1 MFKSILFK
9 YFLVIV
15 GIIVAILLIKTQFQI
30 EDSYWR
36 SRRIDKTFQ
45 IPPELVEGKVVNLG
59 DSYDT
64 VSKIFELEPHKFYE
78 QSSPDLVDVPGIYS
92 ARPYYYDI
100 RFNEQNKL
108 VVFDISVP
116 NKDSLSTL
124 SFFQTTARTMMKY
137 YGKKIE
143 IYNRTAFPSVRI
155 LRWQLDEKNTADLYG
170 HINSDSLKGGDSN
183 IIYINYN
190 DALFP
195 VANFPINTNE
205 TIKDYGL
212 E

>member
-9 YFLVIV
+9 CFLVIV

-92 ARPYYYDI
+92 ASPYYYSI
-100 RFNEQNKL
+100 RFNKQNKL
-108 VVFDISVP
+108 VLFGISVP

-124 SFFQTTARTMMKY
+124 SFFQTTARMMMKY

-143 IYNRTAFPSVRI
+143 IYNRKGFPSVRI
-155 LRWQLDEKNTADLYG
+155 LRWQLDEKNTVYLNG

-183 IIYINYN
+183 TIYISYN
-190 DALFP
+190 DSFL
-195 VANFPINTNE
+195 VDNYPINTKE
-205 TIKDYGL
+205 SIEDYGL